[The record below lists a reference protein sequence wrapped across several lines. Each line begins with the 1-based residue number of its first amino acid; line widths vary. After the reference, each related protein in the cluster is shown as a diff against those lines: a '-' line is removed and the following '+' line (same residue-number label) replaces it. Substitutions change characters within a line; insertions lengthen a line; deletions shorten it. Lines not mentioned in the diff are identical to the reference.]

1 MDNLNEDFYIND
13 HNSTEQEIINIQEST
28 IKKLKAQ
35 ISIYKS
41 QLKEQREKIF
51 SCDNLVINFNSLN
64 NTYIKLKKE
73 NEILIKKIS
82 EKNDIIN
89 EYQLLFFESKCKMLL
104 INQINEIL

>member
-1 MDNLNEDFYIND
+1 MEEIIQDSIN
-13 HNSTEQEIINIQEST
+13 NSISNSEQEIISIQNST
-28 IKKLKAQ
+28 IKKLNEQ
-35 ISIYKS
+35 LSIYKS
-41 QLKEQREKIF
+41 QIKEQREKIF

-89 EYQLLFFESKCKMLL
+89 EYQLLFFE
-104 INQINEIL
+104 